1 MDPKIAKMIQKL
13 SDDLEKL
20 KVAAAIVPETKQKKD
35 KQRPKL
41 IDICTKK
48 SQLMLFTKDELKAW
62 LVNQKV
68 DRLSSLNKE
77 DLVKLVV
84 KKLKASRSA
93 ASSHSS
99 TATPVVA
106 SEQEVTSA
114 PPPSV
119 DDLDNIDD
127 VTEPSFELSSESSYD
142 PGLLEQIIKL
152 LSQKK

>member
-48 SQLMLFTKDELKAW
+48 SELMLFTKDELKAW

-99 TATPVVA
+99 TAAPVVA

-114 PPPSV
+114 PTAVDHLDSV
-119 DDLDNIDD
+119 DDLI
-127 VTEPSFELSSESSYD
+127 EPSFELSSESSYD
-142 PGLLEQIIKL
+142 PGLIQHIINL